1 MPNSARIARG
11 HRGTTFAVEF
21 RMGPVIDRLTR
32 NLRRLARRASELQ
45 NAAVDIESELAVFQ
59 RILMADHSGRL
70 EAAINYAA
78 ARGREARLK
87 EQLRTAAVGA
97 SKVETRPRANGALL
111 VRIDEGQWFRLAR
124 RDAAVFMLLAQ
135 APAASDGFPGWK
147 SYEDISDYIAQKTG
161 SRPTRRALI
170 ESVFRIRKTLKE
182 ADLNQFLLRVEAKP
196 GRLRFL
202 LRSPAAAS
210 V

>member
-1 MPNSARIARG
+1 
-11 HRGTTFAVEF
+11 
-21 RMGPVIDRLTR
+21 
-32 NLRRLARRASELQ
+32 
-45 NAAVDIESELAVFQ
+45 
-59 RILMADHSGRL
+59 MADHSGRL

-124 RDAAVFMLLAQ
+124 RDAAVFMWLAQ

-202 LRSPAAAS
+202 LRAPVGGS